1 MRIWNGL
8 NVNDNVIYK
17 NKEYRVARLY
27 ESDNEKLCD
36 LIYYEENNEK
46 IVTGISVKECEKMK

>member
-46 IVTGISVKECEKMK
+46 ILTGISVKECEKMK

>member
-17 NKEYRVARLY
+17 DKEYRVARLY

-46 IVTGISVKECEKMK
+46 ILTGILVKECEKIK

>member
-17 NKEYRVARLY
+17 NKEYRVERLY